1 MKEKLLK
8 ILSDA
13 TVTRGLE
20 PADLEQLLQRATVD
34 IVPQGRIVLAEG
46 QHSDALY
53 VVLSGCLKVM
63 LLTANRKNHVNRVRN
78 IALNTLSPGDCF
90 GEYSLIDS
98 EPVSASIMAAEP
110 SLLLKITKTTFDTT
124 LAVNDRL
131 AKIIYRNLLHIL
143 VRRLRKK
150 DQALDLNL
158 DVLEQMQSMIS
169 AGRMESPPP
178 QPAQPGI
185 DEVAEA

>member
-1 MKEKLLK
+1 LKEKLLK

-20 PADLEQLLQRATVD
+20 PADLEQLLQQATVD

-53 VVLSGCLKVM
+53 MVLSGCLKVM
-63 LLTANRKNHVNRVRN
+63 FLTANRKNYANRVRD
-78 IALNTLSPGDCF
+78 IPLNTLSPGDCF

-98 EPVSASIMAAEP
+98 EPVSASVVAVEP
-110 SLLLKITKTTFDTT
+110 SLLLKITKTTFDAT
-124 LAVNDRL
+124 LAANDRL

-158 DVLEQMQSMIS
+158 DVMEQMQSIIS
-169 AGRMESPPP
+169 LDRQQGN
-178 QPAQPGI
+178 
-185 DEVAEA
+185 DF